1 MGARGAAPRP
11 SMPFAA
17 APSVSNL
24 APIGEHDTTSEED
37 SAPRRRPFDAEL
49 EEDTTSQ
56 LPSEEKTRTIDKVD
70 PEEAHI
76 REVFADYVSAR
87 RETGESIASLTLDKF
102 RAKLEANRQQLVSK
116 YHCRTAR
123 FSVYIKDGKAA
134 IKATPVRE

>member
-1 MGARGAAPRP
+1 
-11 SMPFAA
+11 MPFAA

-24 APIGEHDTTSEED
+24 APMAESLFPAAPADAEED
-37 SAPRRRPFDAEL
+37 SLPARRPFSAEMD
-49 EEDTTSQ
+49 EDTTSQ
-56 LPSEEKTRTIDKVD
+56 LPSEEKTRTVDNLD

-87 RETGESIASLTLDKF
+87 RQTGESTSSLTLDKF
-102 RAKLEANRQQLVSK
+102 RSKLEANRQQLISK
-116 YHCRTAR
+116 YSCRTAR